1 MEDNKEGDTLD
12 LSPWQHDEKSEFQRG
27 LASLFDLTYLLA
39 VAPAPAQWNT
49 RIRASFMSG
58 AMKVMEIL

>member
-1 MEDNKEGDTLD
+1 M
-12 LSPWQHDEKSEFQRG
+12 
-27 LASLFDLTYLLA
+27 ASLFDLTYLLA

-58 AMKVMEIL
+58 AMKVMEILCLMQGMDKMKRQVGLYSDLNNFTTL